1 MESDLILQ
9 QILILWFMADKLL
22 IDSCLLVALYLSNDS
37 QHEKS
42 VDFFRLHEEGYGFV
56 MLESILRETI
66 TVIQRKGGLQLVQ
79 VFLDD
84 LQELL
89 DVQIISEDFSSE
101 LSFFQRLQEP
111 ISFFDASL
119 LYYADLMEL
128 PLITFDTQLKNIY
141 IKKRY
146 SIS

>member
-1 MESDLILQ
+1 
-9 QILILWFMADKLL
+9 MADKLL